1 MCPEKSVLSAWFDGE
16 VDSKWSLEIEN
27 HLKSC
32 DECRNF
38 TQELGDQ
45 RMLLQSAPIPDFDE
59 SLERVKFRIREK
71 RTVSSSIRF
80 WEKKIPLPAAAAAAI
95 IAAFVTFGTNIITD
109 NRNDRILMTNLSDQ
123 NYISQ
128 TMNMPGDKID
138 EIFSM
143 MESSFNDEF
152 SSNSIVELPA
162 DFSMIFSGDSQLV
175 RSAGYN
181 GSTSP

>member
-1 MCPEKSVLSAWFDGE
+1 MCPEKSVLSTWFDGE
-16 VDSKWSLEIEN
+16 VDSKWSVEIEN

-32 DECRNF
+32 DECRSY
-38 TQELGDQ
+38 TQKLEDQ
-45 RMLLQSAPIPDFDE
+45 RMLLQSAPIPDFEE
-59 SLERVKFRIREK
+59 SLERVKSRIRGK

-95 IAAFVTFGTNIITD
+95 IAAFVTFGTNIISD
-109 NRNDRILMTNLSDQ
+109 NRNDRILMTNLADQ
-123 NYISQ
+123 NYANQ
-128 TMNMPGDKID
+128 TIDMPGDKID

-143 MESSFNDEF
+143 MESSLNDEF

-162 DFSMIFSGDSQLV
+162 DFSMIFNGDSQLV
-175 RSAGYN
+175 RSAGFN